1 MAASAGHLEDD
12 AHFWG
17 DLCRDRVSYVRNFVF
32 EEVNTLAACP
42 EMPYF
47 DPAKP
52 FVNAWFASSDGGSLN
67 RFLRTYSYENIERL
81 VSEGGLS
88 IACVH
93 FGSNFVREGKV
104 HREFRHRL
112 EFLARHDGWFAPA
125 STILDF
131 LRRRPATRGTRHF
144 RPTPGAHG
152 SPLAGRQNSPAP
164 PPSLMTPPVSVLLT
178 VPHLNRTSSPYRE
191 TMAMASRLPA
201 CGFRLTIC
209 ALREIGFQETAPLL
223 KDLGIHA
230 FVAPFRPTGR
240 SLRHFLESRAAQSAI
255 ARSGPFAIQHSLDF
269 TSSPYEALAAA
280 RHSRIFIYS
289 QRNLNEDGHE
299 LALHVKAR
307 VAQPR
312 RLHLPRHRRSPRC
325 ASTCPP
331 PNCGACRSA
340 WNCRRRRQPPRRA
353 TAGRFLFVGQIQ
365 RRKRHDDAIRALAL
379 VARDYPHARLAIAG
393 NVFDPVYFE
402 ELKRLAA
409 ELDVASRV
417 EFLGTRTDVPDLM
430 RRAEAV
436 VLCSES
442 EAFGW
447 VILEAM
453 AHGRAGHRFERR
465 RAQGD
470 HRARTHGPPRS
481 LPRRRRLRRRHA

>member
-1 MAASAGHLEDD
+1 
-12 AHFWG
+12 
-17 DLCRDRVSYVRNFVF
+17 
-32 EEVNTLAACP
+32 
-42 EMPYF
+42 
-47 DPAKP
+47 
-52 FVNAWFASSDGGSLN
+52 
-67 RFLRTYSYENIERL
+67 
-81 VSEGGLS
+81 
-88 IACVH
+88 
-93 FGSNFVREGKV
+93 
-104 HREFRHRL
+104 
-112 EFLARHDGWFAPA
+112 
-125 STILDF
+125 
-131 LRRRPATRGTRHF
+131 
-144 RPTPGAHG
+144 
-152 SPLAGRQNSPAP
+152 
-164 PPSLMTPPVSVLLT
+164 MTPPVSVLLT

-209 ALREIGFQETAPLL
+209 ALREVGFQETAPLL

-230 FVAPFRPTGR
+230 FVAPFRPRGR

-307 VAQPR
+307 VAQR
-312 RLHLPRHRRSPRC
+312 VVCISRATEDLLLRLHVPAAKLRRVPLGMELPEMPAAAAPRD
-325 ASTCPP
+325 
-331 PNCGACRSA
+331 R
-340 WNCRRRRQPPRRA
+340 
-353 TAGRFLFVGQIQ
+353 GRFLFVGQIQ

-417 EFLGTRTDVPDLM
+417 EFLGTRTDVPALM

-453 AHGRAGHRFERR
+453 AHGAPVIASSVDGPREVIEHERTGLLVPCRDVAGYAAAMRRVLACPGLAAWLAGNAR
-465 RAQGD
+465 RAVAACFSAAAMVNGIQAVYREVL
-470 HRARTHGPPRS
+470 HHK
-481 LPRRRRLRRRHA
+481 